1 MGHGASSNHTETETE
16 TAMAACQERVQD
28 HESGLAGR
36 GCGQPA
42 RWTVVTRKRDG
53 SLAFY
58 TPRCDTHLDTLK
70 RRHDRLG
77 LKYLVVEGA

>member
-1 MGHGASSNHTETETE
+1 MGHGASSNHTETESE
-16 TAMAACQERVQD
+16 TAMAMCQEKVPANQ
-28 HESGLAGR
+28 SGPTAR

-42 RWTVVTRKRDG
+42 RWTVATLKRDG

-58 TPRCDTHLDTLK
+58 TPRCDTHLDTLR

-77 LKYLVVEGA
+77 LRYLVVEGA